1 MRLVLRCGEI
11 FCDGDDEIFCDDDEI
26 FCDDDGGDDVIFC
39 DGGETFD
46 EYLL

>member
-11 FCDGDDEIFCDDDEI
+11 FCDGDDDDDDDDEI